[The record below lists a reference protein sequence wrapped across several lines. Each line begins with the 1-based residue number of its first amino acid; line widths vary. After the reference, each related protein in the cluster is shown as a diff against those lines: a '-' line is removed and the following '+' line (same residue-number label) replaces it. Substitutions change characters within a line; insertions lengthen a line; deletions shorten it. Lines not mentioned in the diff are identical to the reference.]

1 MNINSDMYQYFNTKE
16 YLQPTQSVSWVAEFE
31 NEHELFDTADNS
43 TDKKFSG
50 SSNDDSY
57 FLRKL
62 DLLKPFMWE
71 QEKMTSEI
79 LPSLSISSE
88 VVVPA
93 PEPPDSLF
101 WCIYAGVAGMN
112 DYFTITK
119 KSNRELEEK
128 QKIVEFIQKNTE
140 KIKSSNHKT
149 TKVMI
154 QEIMSELLSNREINI
169 QSLIVFSVF
178 YNVNIYLVKKN
189 VYYIFKG
196 GEDYEST
203 TEDARKNI
211 FIFHK
216 KQNIYSLQEDN
227 ENTTIESIEQNCFL
241 IENIKKPLKAASFYK
256 FSCLEKIALKFNIN
270 SSACKTKKELYD
282 VLSEKICTHE

>member
-1 MNINSDMYQYFNTKE
+1 M
-16 YLQPTQSVSWVAEFE
+16 
-31 NEHELFDTADNS
+31 
-43 TDKKFSG
+43 
-50 SSNDDSY
+50 
-57 FLRKL
+57 
-62 DLLKPFMWE
+62 
-71 QEKMTSEI
+71 
-79 LPSLSISSE
+79 
-88 VVVPA
+88 
-93 PEPPDSLF
+93 
-101 WCIYAGVAGMN
+101 
-112 DYFTITK
+112 
-119 KSNRELEEK
+119 
-128 QKIVEFIQKNTE
+128 
-140 KIKSSNHKT
+140 
-149 TKVMI
+149 
-154 QEIMSELLSNREINI
+154 
-169 QSLIVFSVF
+169 F

-270 SSACKTKKELYD
+270 SSAFKTKKELYD
-282 VLSEKICTHE
+282 ALSEKICTHE